1 MSDQGNEGYEAPLIE
16 QIDTK
21 DDPSVTEAGIL
32 TDTDTN

>member
-1 MSDQGNEGYEAPLIE
+1 MGDKGNEGYEAPSIE

-32 TDTDTN
+32 TDTN